1 MLYMEENQIVAMT
14 DSYII
19 VTGASGSMGK
29 AACRNLVRKGE
40 KVIMACRSVEKAEKA
55 REEIL
60 AGEGMGDA
68 CLEIKPLDLCSV
80 LSSRK
85 LCPPHP
91 NTHPPPDIHVT
102 VFPSSE
108 AFLV

>member
-1 MLYMEENQIVAMT
+1 MLYMEENQIVTMT

-60 AGEGMGDA
+60 AGEGTDDVMEMFFRIAEGSGNA
-68 CLEIKPLDLCSV
+68 RL
-80 LSSRK
+80 
-85 LCPPHP
+85 
-91 NTHPPPDIHVT
+91 
-102 VFPSSE
+102 
-108 AFLV
+108 